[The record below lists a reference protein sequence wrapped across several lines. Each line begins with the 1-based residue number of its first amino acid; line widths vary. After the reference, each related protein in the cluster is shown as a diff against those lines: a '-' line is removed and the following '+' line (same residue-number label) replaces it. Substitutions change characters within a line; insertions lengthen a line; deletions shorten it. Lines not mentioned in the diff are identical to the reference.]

1 MYQVQFDVLAGAQ
14 SRGWGARSQACS
26 RASAG
31 GGSNS
36 KTRGGGAAGAKQGPL
51 AGPGLALASLP
62 GPPRKL
68 ERPRPRAGCLGCSVT
83 GLQVIGSDVEHH
95 SPVHAQAGPPP
106 RGIAGA
112 RSPRLLSMSVLG
124 RLLVSGGRPGRG
136 RLAGGIKQALLPD
149 RSAGAGLALSRSF
162 SGSGASRA
170 AASASYPLID
180 HQYDAI
186 VVGAGGAGLRA
197 AVGLSELGF
206 KTA

>member
-1 MYQVQFDVLAGAQ
+1 
-14 SRGWGARSQACS
+14 
-26 RASAG
+26 
-31 GGSNS
+31 
-36 KTRGGGAAGAKQGPL
+36 
-51 AGPGLALASLP
+51 
-62 GPPRKL
+62 
-68 ERPRPRAGCLGCSVT
+68 
-83 GLQVIGSDVEHH
+83 
-95 SPVHAQAGPPP
+95 
-106 RGIAGA
+106 
-112 RSPRLLSMSVLG
+112 MSVLG